1 MLGLGFICISRFGS
15 CFFVPS
21 QIRSLPKWTG
31 KTTVSRTL
39 IENYWSWK
47 KNYGHIFRK
56 ESEQRFLSCVPE
68 CVSERSL
75 HLARHCG

>member
-1 MLGLGFICISRFGS
+1 MNGEND
-15 CFFVPS
+15 CFSNFNRKLLELEEELYLQKGNV
-21 QIRSLPKWTG
+21 
-31 KTTVSRTL
+31 
-39 IENYWSWK
+39 Y
-47 KNYGHIFRK
+47 RK